1 MHGDR
6 HLLAG
11 YLALGYIWAKQT
23 ENMETVQMTPR
34 VLEES
39 YLPALQE
46 VAQNLYQGKIAYAVM
61 KNYREA
67 LKMRAKVEDFRNVT
81 LRELGE
87 TDDKGEL
94 ILIPQEGRPHQVKMS
109 DEAKKKFEDV
119 MTRHYTDHLYD
130 LRVHRVSEQHIC
142 EEQKIRPVVLVMLA
156 PMFNKEEEAVEIT
169 QPLGS
174 PLSVVKDEIEP
185 ETELEPEIE
194 VCEDP
199 NNELPL

>member
-1 MHGDR
+1 MHGDV

-11 YLALGYIWAKQT
+11 YLTLGYIWAKQT

-61 KNYREA
+61 KNYQEA
-67 LKMRAKVEDFRNVT
+67 LKMRTKVEDFRNAT

-94 ILIPQEGRPHQVKMS
+94 VLIPQEGRPHQVKMS

-174 PLSVVKDEIEP
+174 PLSVVKDEP
-185 ETELEPEIE
+185 ELEPEPEPIS
-194 VCEDP
+194 VDP
-199 NNELPL
+199 NDELPI